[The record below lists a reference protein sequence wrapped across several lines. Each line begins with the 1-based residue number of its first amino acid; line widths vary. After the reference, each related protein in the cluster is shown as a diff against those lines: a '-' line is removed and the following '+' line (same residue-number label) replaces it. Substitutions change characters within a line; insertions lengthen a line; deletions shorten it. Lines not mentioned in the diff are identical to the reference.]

1 MIYNN
6 ISNSSSLLIL
16 KMDIYEK
23 RFLIPI
29 IEYEVFDKETKK
41 KLDLNICKDLQIEIS
56 IPANIDEKNLFK
68 YNPNSDDYNDIC
80 FPYTTKNKTD
90 ITIKDKRNEY
100 KNNNLSLCESN
111 CNYIDYNSTT
121 KNVLCKC
128 NIKMKFPLI
137 SEIEINKD
145 KLLNNFKDVK
155 NTNNINVVKCYY
167 TLFKKEGII
176 KNIGNYFICIIIII
190 SIILSIYFAAKGY
203 NTFKNRIEK
212 ILNQNKKEKI
222 KNNPPKIKFKKKYKL
237 NEMKTIGEIIDKSNS
252 ILNKPTNIIKNKN
265 KNIPR
270 HKTKHNTF
278 IGRKKNKLNTKT
290 IYNNNTIETYNDY
303 ELNNLI

>member
-1 MIYNN
+1 MIAKDNNNIIIEDNNIIYQLTPLGNNIFNNISTINLGFCESRLKLYNN

-23 RFLIPI
+23 GFLIPI
-29 IEYEVFDKETKK
+29 IEYEVYDKETKK

-212 ILNQNKKEKI
+212 ILNQNKK
-222 KNNPPKIKFKKKYKL
+222 
-237 NEMKTIGEIIDKSNS
+237 
-252 ILNKPTNIIKNKN
+252 
-265 KNIPR
+265 
-270 HKTKHNTF
+270 
-278 IGRKKNKLNTKT
+278 
-290 IYNNNTIETYNDY
+290 
-303 ELNNLI
+303 